1 MTKFAALA
9 QQHSPNQV
17 RRHAISRQGPRRRG
31 FLAPADANNRKPVQT
46 HLWPNH
52 RAATTASK
60 SNRCNFACQRQAHVR
75 RLRGRR
81 LWRGD
86 FFHARSQEGQDLNSQ
101 HFQVGPEIHQNLRG
115 NALGFSQQPEQ
126 EVLRPNVIVLE
137 AAGLLHRILD
147 DLLGP
152 GRLRE
157 FTHSNHVGPAL
168 DELLHFQADLAEID
182 IQLPQ
187 HIGGHAAALLDQT
200 EENMLRSNILVVES
214 PRLLVGELHHL
225 AGAIGEGFVHG
236 TEKPEGVWPSRGCEP
251 WPLHRS
257 GILRHSEGSGNPL
270 RRGPFRCA
278 RVRPVCCD
286 AR

>member
-1 MTKFAALA
+1 MYGGSAGGAFGVGTSFTL
-9 QQHSPNQV
+9 
-17 RRHAISRQGPRRRG
+17 GP
-31 FLAPADANNRKPVQT
+31 K
-46 HLWPNH
+46 
-52 RAATTASK
+52 
-60 SNRCNFACQRQAHVR
+60 
-75 RLRGRR
+75 
-81 LWRGD
+81 
-86 FFHARSQEGQDLNSQ
+86 GQDLNSQ

-200 EENMLRSNILVVES
+200 EEICSVPIYSWLNRRASW
-214 PRLLVGELHHL
+214 L
-225 AGAIGEGFVHG
+225 ASCI
-236 TEKPEGVWPSRGCEP
+236 T
-251 WPLHRS
+251 
-257 GILRHSEGSGNPL
+257 L
-270 RRGPFRCA
+270 RRDR
-278 RVRPVCCD
+278 
-286 AR
+286 